1 MMFDLTN
8 DRKSMKSLI
17 GQKKK
22 KISSHKDMIM
32 HFSGFFSVMFLWMCF
47 AMKICWSCRS
57 SQSPICNFIWVHDWI
72 IVNLL

>member
-32 HFSGFFSVMFLWMCF
+32 HFSGFFSVMFYGCAL
-47 AMKICWSCRS
+47 R
-57 SQSPICNFIWVHDWI
+57 
-72 IVNLL
+72 

>member
-22 KISSHKDMIM
+22 KKSSHKDMIM
-32 HFSGFFSVMFLWMCF
+32 HFSGFFSVMFYGCAL
-47 AMKICWSCRS
+47 R
-57 SQSPICNFIWVHDWI
+57 
-72 IVNLL
+72 

>member
-17 GQKKK
+17 GQKKKK

-32 HFSGFFSVMFLWMCF
+32 HFSGFFSVMFYGSAL
-47 AMKICWSCRS
+47 R
-57 SQSPICNFIWVHDWI
+57 
-72 IVNLL
+72 

>member
-22 KISSHKDMIM
+22 KNSSHKDMIM
-32 HFSGFFSVMFLWMCF
+32 HFSGLCF
-47 AMKICWSCRS
+47 MDVLC
-57 SQSPICNFIWVHDWI
+57 DE
-72 IVNLL
+72 NLLELPIISISYM

>member
-22 KISSHKDMIM
+22 KKKNISSHKDMIM
-32 HFSGFFSVMFLWMCF
+32 HFFGFFSVMFYGCAL
-47 AMKICWSCRS
+47 R
-57 SQSPICNFIWVHDWI
+57 
-72 IVNLL
+72 